1 MQSVVL
7 LCSCV
12 IPMHSTPLN
21 VAAAILHSLNLQ
33 IFFVHHKLH
42 PFTSTTM
49 ETQMASFI
57 LHTTLGL
64 TCLLLELLA
73 VQHRDREYFRAGRNS
88 QDSPETAQRR
98 REAAVAQRRHRVQR
112 RGNEEANIS
121 QT

>member
-7 LCSCV
+7 LCSRV

-21 VAAAILHSLNLQ
+21 VAAAILHNLYLQ
-33 IFFVHHKLH
+33 ILFLHHKLR
-42 PFTSTTM
+42 PFASTTM

-73 VQHRDREYFRAGRNS
+73 VQYRDREYFRTGRNRK
-88 QDSPETAQRR
+88 DSLKTAQARQ
-98 REAAVAQRRHRVQR
+98 EASADQQRHRVMTP
-112 RGNEEANIS
+112 GH
-121 QT
+121 